1 MPLTQLSKKGQKFEW
16 TEKYETSFRELKKR
30 LTTSPVLAL
39 PNPNGHFVVFCDASK
54 MGLGCVL
61 LQDK

>member
-16 TEKYETSFRELKKR
+16 TEKYETSFQELKKR
-30 LTTSPVLAL
+30 LTTSPMLAL

>member
-16 TEKYETSFRELKKR
+16 TEKYETSFQELKKR